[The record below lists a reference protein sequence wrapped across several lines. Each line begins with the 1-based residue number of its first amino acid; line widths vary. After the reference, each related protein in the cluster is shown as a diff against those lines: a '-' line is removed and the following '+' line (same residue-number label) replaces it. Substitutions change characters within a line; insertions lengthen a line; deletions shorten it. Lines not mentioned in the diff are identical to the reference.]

1 MNIQT
6 QKFVT
11 KSDLFEGLDT
21 LESIFDEGDHL
32 TITWGGANRTLIDTH
47 YFSQWESA
55 EMTII
60 VEEGAVGE
68 LEIMWSRIKEL
79 PEGVMVDLE
88 N

>member
-1 MNIQT
+1 
-6 QKFVT
+6 
-11 KSDLFEGLDT
+11 
-21 LESIFDEGDHL
+21 
-32 TITWGGANRTLIDTH
+32 
-47 YFSQWESA
+47 
-55 EMTII
+55 MTII